1 MEIGA
6 SSACFY
12 PMQTEQTLE
21 LLAAAGVHHIE
32 IFFNA
37 ACEAEEDFCRQMRA
51 RADAL
56 GLQVISV
63 HPYCGAYEY
72 INLFSFYER
81 RREDGLKDY
90 QRIARAGEIL
100 GAKYITF
107 HGDRLNS
114 PVPAD
119 PERYCSAL
127 AKIIGIAQQ
136 HGLLLAQENVCW
148 CTSSQLD
155 FLRQVDE
162 RLRSLGLYYTL
173 DVKQALRA
181 GNVWQDYER
190 IMRGRIVNVHISD
203 NSQEDSCLLPGK
215 GEMDF
220 VEFFRTMH
228 RNGYQGDYLIEVYR
242 RNFENPSQ
250 LREAKQYLQACL
262 QSWQE
267 EYQPQP
273 QMKICVETL

>member
-1 MEIGA
+1 MEIGV

-21 LLAAAGVHHIE
+21 LLAAGGFRHIE
-32 IFFNA
+32 IFLNA
-37 ACEAEEDFCRQMRA
+37 ECEAEEYFCKEMRQ

-72 INLFSFYER
+72 INLFSYYPR
-81 RREDGLKDY
+81 RREDGLEDY
-90 QRIARAGEIL
+90 RRIARAGEIL

-114 PVPAD
+114 PAPAD
-119 PERYCSAL
+119 AERYCSVLSA
-127 AKIIGIAQQ
+127 IIGIVQQ
-136 HGLLLAQENVCW
+136 HGLLLAQENVSW
-148 CTSSQLD
+148 CTSSKLD

-162 RLRSLGLYYTL
+162 RLRPQGLHYTL

-203 NSQEDSCLLPGK
+203 NDRVDTCLLPGA

-220 VEFFRTMH
+220 AQFFRTMQQH
-228 RNGYQGDYLIEVYR
+228 GYQGDYLIEVYR
-242 RNFENPSQ
+242 RNFEDPLQ
-250 LREAKQYLQACL
+250 LGSAKCYLENILQSCEPHTQPCL
-262 QSWQE
+262 Q
-267 EYQPQP
+267 
-273 QMKICVETL
+273 ICTETT

>member
-1 MEIGA
+1 MEVGV

-21 LLAAAGVHHIE
+21 LLAAGGFHHIE

-37 ACEAEEDFCRQMRA
+37 ACELKENFCKEMRK

-63 HPYCGAYEY
+63 HPHCGAYEY
-72 INLFSFYER
+72 INLFSYYAR
-81 RREDGLKDY
+81 RREDGLEDY
-90 QRIARAGEIL
+90 RHIAQAGEIL

-119 PERYCSAL
+119 AERYCSAL
-127 AKIIGIAQQ
+127 SGIMGIAQQ
-136 HGLLLAQENVCW
+136 HGLLLAQENVSW
-148 CTSSQLD
+148 CSSSKLE

-162 RLRSLGLYYTL
+162 RLRPHGLHYTL

-181 GNVWQDYER
+181 GHRWQDYER

-203 NSQEDSCLLPGK
+203 SSAQDNCLLPGM

-220 VEFFRTMH
+220 AQFFRTMRQH
-228 RNGYQGDYLIEVYR
+228 GYQGDYLIEVYQ
-242 RNFENPSQ
+242 RNFQDPLQ
-250 LREAKQYLQACL
+250 LGSAKRHLEQILHGLEGGVQPHLQVCAEGL
-262 QSWQE
+262 
-267 EYQPQP
+267 
-273 QMKICVETL
+273 

>member
-21 LLAAAGVHHIE
+21 LLAAAGFRHIE

-37 ACEAEEDFCRQMRA
+37 ACEVEEDFCREMRA

-56 GLQVISV
+56 GLSVVSV

-72 INLFSFYER
+72 VNLFSFYER

-114 PVPAD
+114 PIPAD
-119 PERYCSAL
+119 VERYCSTQAR
-127 AKIIGIAQQ
+127 IIGIAQQ
-136 HGLLLAQENVCW
+136 HGLLLAQENVAW
-148 CTSSQLD
+148 CTSSKLE
-155 FLRQVDE
+155 FLRRVDE
-162 RLRSLGLYYTL
+162 QLRPEGLHYTL

-181 GNVWQDYER
+181 GHVWQDYER

-203 NSQEDSCLLPGK
+203 NNPEESCLLPGR

-228 RNGYQGDYLIEVYR
+228 QHGYQGDYLIEVYQ
-242 RNFENPSQ
+242 RNFEYPAQ
-250 LREAKQYLQACL
+250 LADGRRYLEHLLCEPEAV
-262 QSWQE
+262 
-267 EYQPQP
+267 PQP
-273 QMKICVETL
+273 QMKICVESV